1 LASVATALNVDAS
14 RVSAGSVEYTVKV
27 NYEFPATITE
37 AQAKMAVARA
47 LGMNENQVKVALS
60 NVRRL
65 LGRRLSSTRVDA
77 TVNTPDSTAV
87 TSIQNRATDKAQVA
101 SAISSATGATIT
113 AEQLTATAPA
123 LGVEVVTTVAPSAGQ
138 VAAPVFDTAA
148 ITSVQQQV
156 SSDLGVTVQV
166 TQQTTPPGAT
176 TTQAD
181 VVNAGARSIFTSA
194 LLGAILSVATLV
206 A

>member
-1 LASVATALNVDAS
+1 MNVDVGQ
-14 RVSAGSVEYTVKV
+14 VSADSIRYTVKV

-37 AQAKMAVARA
+37 AQAKMAVASA
-47 LGMNENQVKVALS
+47 LGVNESQVEVALS

-138 VAAPVFDTAA
+138 VAAPVFDADA

-156 SSDLGVTVQV
+156 SSDLGVTVRV
-166 TQQTTPPGAT
+166 TTTPGAT

-194 LLGAILSVATLV
+194 LLGAILSVAALV